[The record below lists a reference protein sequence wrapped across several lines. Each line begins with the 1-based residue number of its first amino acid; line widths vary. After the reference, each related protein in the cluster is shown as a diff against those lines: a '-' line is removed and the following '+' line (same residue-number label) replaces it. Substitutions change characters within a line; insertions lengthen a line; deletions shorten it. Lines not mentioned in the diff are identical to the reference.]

1 LTGTVVR
8 FGALTRGVIGC
19 GCVSTGA
26 KDASSPNILRFGTF
40 ELDGDAEQLS
50 KNGRVVR
57 LQPKPFKL
65 LCLLAGQAGK
75 LVTREDIQKALWS
88 ADTFVDFEQ
97 GVNFAIKQV
106 REALGEDAD
115 RPLYIQ
121 TVPRRGYRFVAPVD
135 RVRVNATPAEPLYR
149 PATDGSLN
157 KLLWTHIA
165 DLKLIESERQKRRK
179 IVMTAAAV
187 TAVVLVLVALVAAFL
202 AFR

>member
-1 LTGTVVR
+1 VDVPSKS
-8 FGALTRGVIGC
+8 AH
-19 GCVSTGA
+19 SEPA
-26 KDASSPNILRFGTF
+26 PHILRFGVF
-40 ELDGDAEQLS
+40 ELDRQAEQLL

-88 ADTFVDFEQ
+88 SDTFVDFEQ

-115 RPLYIQ
+115 RPLYLQ
-121 TVPRRGYRFVAPVD
+121 TVPKRGYRFVAPVD
-135 RVRVNATPAEPLYR
+135 RVPADATAAEPAYR

-165 DLKLIESERQKRRK
+165 ELKLTESRRQKRRK
-179 IVMTAAAV
+179 IVIAVSAV
-187 TAVVLVLVALVAAFL
+187 TAVVLALIAAFL
-202 AFR
+202 VLR

>member
-1 LTGTVVR
+1 
-8 FGALTRGVIGC
+8 
-19 GCVSTGA
+19 VSTGA
-26 KDASSPNILRFGTF
+26 KDAPSPNILRFGVF

-75 LVTREDIQKALWS
+75 LVTREDIQKALWN

-121 TVPRRGYRFVAPVD
+121 TVPKRGYRFVAPVD
-135 RVRVNATPAEPLYR
+135 RGPVRAAPADPVYR
-149 PATDGSLN
+149 PPATDGGLN

-165 DLKLIESERQKRRK
+165 ELKLIESERQKRRK

-187 TAVVLVLVALVAAFL
+187 TAVVLVLAALVAAFL

>member
-1 LTGTVVR
+1 VT
-8 FGALTRGVIGC
+8 
-19 GCVSTGA
+19 TGA
-26 KDASSPNILRFGTF
+26 TGASSPNILRFGIF
-40 ELDGDAEQLS
+40 ELDGEAERLL

-75 LVTREDIQKALWS
+75 LVTREDIQKALWN

-121 TVPRRGYRFVAPVD
+121 TVPKRGYRFVAPVD
-135 RVRVNATPAEPLYR
+135 RGPVPAAPAADPVYR
-149 PATDGSLN
+149 PPATDGSLN

-165 DLKLIESERQKRRK
+165 ELKLIESERQKRRK
-179 IVMTAAAV
+179 KVVAAAV
-187 TAVVLVLVALVAAFL
+187 IAALVLALAALVAAFL

>member
-1 LTGTVVR
+1 MS
-8 FGALTRGVIGC
+8 TR
-19 GCVSTGA
+19 A
-26 KDASSPNILRFGTF
+26 QNASAPLILRFGVF
-40 ELDGDAEQLS
+40 ELDGDAEQLL

-88 ADTFVDFEQ
+88 SDTFVDFEQ

-135 RVRVNATPAEPLYR
+135 RVRVNATAAEPVYR
-149 PATDGSLN
+149 PPTDGSLN

-165 DLKLIESERQKRRK
+165 EMKLTESRRQKHRK
-179 IVMTAAAV
+179 IAVAVALVAAAG
-187 TAVVLVLVALVAAFL
+187 LALVAAFL
-202 AFR
+202 GLR